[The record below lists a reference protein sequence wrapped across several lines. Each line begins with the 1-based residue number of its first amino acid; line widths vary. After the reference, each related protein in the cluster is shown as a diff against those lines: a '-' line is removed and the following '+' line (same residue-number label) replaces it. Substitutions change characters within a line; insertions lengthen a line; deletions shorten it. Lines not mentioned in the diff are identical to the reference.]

1 MEQQEVKTSPVNK
14 SLTIMGIFVNHSSN
28 FCLLVHGLSGDRSY
42 PVWFREPLTPGTVT
56 GQSLPAHTASKWTE
70 VLWIPKLP
78 SLCGRT
84 GLRHSHLSNP
94 SNQGRH
100 DQMVL
105 LEGTRKK
112 KKGRMPT
119 NLNQTQVNQLAGDG
133 EVTIFLVY
141 FPVS

>member
-1 MEQQEVKTSPVNK
+1 
-14 SLTIMGIFVNHSSN
+14 
-28 FCLLVHGLSGDRSY
+28 
-42 PVWFREPLTPGTVT
+42 
-56 GQSLPAHTASKWTE
+56 
-70 VLWIPKLP
+70 
-78 SLCGRT
+78 
-84 GLRHSHLSNP
+84 
-94 SNQGRH
+94 
-100 DQMVL
+100 MVL